1 MSWASLG
8 TQFCLELAFGVLAT
22 LAFVARAPLGS
33 FFFRVMGVT
42 ALVPLL
48 AALVLPP
55 LVAGE
60 DWGEASRLG
69 AGVAVA
75 LFPVYSGS
83 VRVSTRRIALIAAAL
98 AAAASIAL
106 EVRDASAVEG
116 ALPWLVASTSA
127 LATGLVGG
135 SVGLAM
141 VFGHW
146 YLTVPTLEVEWLV
159 RLNRLTMVWM
169 AASIAALAVT
179 CGVFAGELREQEI
192 DLLGPWV
199 MFHLGTRVAVGLV
212 MPLVFGW
219 MTAQSLQH
227 RNTRS
232 ATGILYASTVLVL
245 IGTAASLFLQDT
257 YGVPL

>member
-8 TQFCLELAFGVLAT
+8 TQFCLELAFGVLVA
-22 LAFVARAPLGS
+22 LAVVARAPLGT

-42 ALVPLL
+42 ALAPLVLAILIPPFVAGGSWGDPRWFGAGL
-48 AALVLPP
+48 AAL
-55 LVAGE
+55 
-60 DWGEASRLG
+60 
-69 AGVAVA
+69 
-75 LFPVYSGS
+75 LFPVYSGA
-83 VRVSTRRIALIAAAL
+83 VRASARRVALVAAAL
-98 AAAASIAL
+98 GVAASIAL
-106 EVRDASAVEG
+106 EVRDAPAVEG
-116 ALPWLVASTSA
+116 ALPWIVASASA

-146 YLTVPTLEVEWLV
+146 YLTVPALEVAWLV
-159 RLNRLTMVWM
+159 RLNRLTMAWM
-169 AASIAALAVT
+169 ATSIAALAVT
-179 CGVFAGELREQEI
+179 CLVFAGELREQEV
-192 DLLGPWV
+192 DLLGPWAL
-199 MFHLGTRVAVGLV
+199 FHVGTRVAVGLA

-219 MTAQSLQH
+219 MTAQSLEH